1 MKLDYLTLLRGKEIL
16 VNKTAHIRFPKL
28 SEVADLGFETYN
40 QYITMLI
47 MNKDSMLQ
55 IFKIQK
61 NDEVDK
67 LTLFDIIF
75 NIKGLRDIF
84 YNIFS
89 FFIAEELFVSIPYQC
104 FYVKKK
110 DENKINNVR
119 LIYQDNFE
127 EIEDLILQTNYVNM
141 SDEKN
146 LKPAGKHTE
155 ELLKKREK
163 YKQKFANQNK
173 NDIDISLANLISKLS
188 TYNCG
193 INLLNVWDYTIF
205 QLFDQFFVMNNKRQI
220 DMINM
225 SYSVWGGEYKIPK
238 WYESTF
244 NKSK

>member
-16 VNKTAHIRFPKL
+16 INGTAHIRFPKL
-28 SEVADLGFETYN
+28 SEIVDLGSEAYN

-47 MNKDSMLQ
+47 MNKDNILKV
-55 IFKIQK
+55 FKLQK
-61 NDEVDK
+61 NDEINK

-75 NIKGLRDIF
+75 NIKGLRDMF
-84 YNIFS
+84 YDIFS
-89 FFIAEELFVSIPYQC
+89 FFITEELFISVPYQC

-110 DENKINNVR
+110 SGDKIENVR
-119 LIYQDNFE
+119 FIYKDNFE

>member
-1 MKLDYLTLLRGKEIL
+1 MKLDYLTLLRGQSIPI
-16 VNKTAHIRFPKL
+16 NGIAHIRFPKL
-28 SEVADLGFETYN
+28 SEIAELGSGSYN
-40 QYITMLI
+40 QYITMLM
-47 MNKDSMLQ
+47 MNKDSIVKVFEIKENNELN
-55 IFKIQK
+55 K
-61 NDEVDK
+61 V
-67 LTLFDIIF
+67 TLFDIIF
-75 NIKGLRDIF
+75 NIEGLRDMF

-110 DENKINNVR
+110 DKNKINNVR

-173 NDIDISLANLISKLS
+173 NDMDISLANLISKLS

-220 DMINM
+220 DMVNM